1 MRYKVNRATGIVIGA
16 AVPEDV
22 SDESFDIIENDETL
36 VYPELHV
43 FKNGGFHPDFDLY
56 TEAARAK
63 REEHLTNLQLAF
75 DDKLTEPVIV
85 TNLRF
90 KADNATL
97 DLVTLEIG
105 AIENTG
111 NFSADWTGVPD
122 INGLKQFHD
131 EGRSPASVLVEL
143 IDLQQ
148 SILNTRTSLE
158 RRLAAKRAEVKS
170 LDVLQALEGFD
181 SSSI

>member
-1 MRYKVNRATGIVIGA
+1 MRYKVNKATGIVIRA
-16 AVPEDV
+16 ALPEEA
-22 SDESFDIIENDETL
+22 SDESFDIIESSEAL
-36 VYPELHV
+36 ERPELHV
-43 FKNGGFHPDFDLY
+43 FKDGSFHPDFDLY

-75 DDKLTEPVIV
+75 EDRLAEPVIV

-90 KADNATL
+90 NADNATL

-105 AIENTG
+105 AIESTG
-111 NFSADWTGVPD
+111 NFSAEWTGVPD
-122 INGLKQFHD
+122 INGIKQFHD
-131 EGRSPASVLVEL
+131 EGRSLPSVLVEL

-158 RRLAAKRAEVKS
+158 RRLSIKCAEVKS
-170 LDVLQALEGFD
+170 LDVLQALEEFD

>member
-1 MRYKVNRATGIVIGA
+1 MRYKVNKATGIVIGA
-16 AVPEDV
+16 AAPEDS

-36 VYPELHV
+36 VHPELHV

-56 TEAARAK
+56 TEATRAK
-63 REEHLTNLQLAF
+63 REEHLTNIQLAF
-75 DDKLTEPVIV
+75 DNKLTEPVIV

-111 NFSADWTGVPD
+111 NFSVDWSGVPD

-148 SILNTRTSLE
+148 SILNTRTEWE
-158 RRLAAKRAEVKS
+158 RRLSIKCAEVKS
-170 LDVLQALEGFD
+170 LDVLDALEQFD
-181 SSSI
+181 SSII

>member
-111 NFSADWTGVPD
+111 NFSADWAGVPD

-148 SILNTRTSLE
+148 SILNTRTALE
-158 RRLAAKRAEVKS
+158 RRLSIKRTEVKS

>member
-1 MRYKVNRATGIVIGA
+1 MRYKVNKATGIVIRA
-16 AVPEDV
+16 ALPEEA
-22 SDESFDIIENDETL
+22 SDESFDIIENNEAL
-36 VYPELHV
+36 EHPELHV
-43 FKNGGFHPDFDLY
+43 FKDGVFRPDFDLY
-56 TEAARAK
+56 TEATRAK
-63 REEHLTNLQLAF
+63 REAHLANLQLAF
-75 DDKLTEPVIV
+75 EARLEEPVIV

-90 KADNATL
+90 KADNVTL

-105 AIENTG
+105 TIENTG
-111 NFSADWTGVPD
+111 AFSAEWSGVPD
-122 INGLKQFHD
+122 INGINQFHD
-131 EGRSPASVLVEL
+131 EGRSPSSVLVEL

-170 LDVLQALEGFD
+170 LDVLQALEEFD